1 MFSVR
6 VRHRG
11 PSVRLGLVDCGKA
24 DSHTRDAGMARP
36 RQAKTALSLRLVSR
50 GADYSAVSHGA
61 TRGRSSLL
69 LSPDASGVL
78 RISLPEA
85 VSGPALAAF
94 VLLDVLPIPA
104 DRVEVT
110 TLLQGR
116 SYSASENGV
125 NLFCDRIRVHA
136 LILCPLSARARCIC
150 SVLAVLPIR
159 PIFELWQA

>member
-1 MFSVR
+1 
-6 VRHRG
+6 
-11 PSVRLGLVDCGKA
+11 
-24 DSHTRDAGMARP
+24 MARP

>member
-1 MFSVR
+1 
-6 VRHRG
+6 
-11 PSVRLGLVDCGKA
+11 
-24 DSHTRDAGMARP
+24 MARP
-36 RQAKTALSLRLVSR
+36 RQAKTALSLRLVLR

-69 LSPDASGVL
+69 LCPDASGGL
-78 RISLPEA
+78 LISLPEA

-94 VLLDVLPIPA
+94 LLLDVLPIPA

-125 NLFCDRIRVHA
+125 NFFCDRIRAHTR
-136 LILCPLSARARCIC
+136 ILCPLSSCRPRHCA
-150 SVLAVLPIR
+150 VLAVLPIR
-159 PIFELWQA
+159 PIFKIRTEQIGHRAKAPGEYT

>member
-1 MFSVR
+1 
-6 VRHRG
+6 
-11 PSVRLGLVDCGKA
+11 
-24 DSHTRDAGMARP
+24 MARP
-36 RQAKTALSLRLVSR
+36 RQAKTALSLRLVLR

-69 LSPDASGVL
+69 LCPDASGVL
-78 RISLPEA
+78 LISLPEA

-94 VLLDVLPIPA
+94 LLLDVLPIPA

-125 NLFCDRIRVHA
+125 NFFCDRIRAHTR
-136 LILCPLSARARCIC
+136 ILCPLSSCRPRHCA
-150 SVLAVLPIR
+150 VLAVLPIR
-159 PIFELWQA
+159 PIFEILLLRIGRRVDALWKNTCLEAMSQPSFGRMPLF